1 MHSLPPSPPQKADRT
16 AASSFRKDFFGDST
30 ELGAQDGA
38 VFGKRASP
46 CRSREWTAGN
56 QIRQTPWVSFGQKSL
71 RHAGVASDGPCNH
84 IQACGICLNDEAGQ
98 SIKDTLMSVH
108 VALLRGIN
116 VGGNKMV
123 AMSAV
128 RDLVSDL
135 GFAGVKTI
143 LQSGNLVFESDGQT
157 GDRLENLLERETSQR
172 LGVSP
177 DYVVRSAS
185 EWAKVVAAN
194 PFPKEVETD
203 PSHVVVMFLKTAPPP
218 KNVHALVASIQGPEI
233 VRGRG
238 KHLYIVYPDGIGTSK
253 LTGALI
259 ERKLGARGTARN
271 WNTVLKLL
279 AVVGD
284 KKMRRDRDI

>member
-1 MHSLPPSPPQKADRT
+1 
-16 AASSFRKDFFGDST
+16 
-30 ELGAQDGA
+30 
-38 VFGKRASP
+38 
-46 CRSREWTAGN
+46 
-56 QIRQTPWVSFGQKSL
+56 
-71 RHAGVASDGPCNH
+71 
-84 IQACGICLNDEAGQ
+84 LNDEPGE

-116 VGGNKMV
+116 VGGKKAV
-123 AMSAV
+123 AMSAL

-135 GFAGVKTI
+135 GFTGVKTL

-157 GDRLENLLERETSQR
+157 GDRLENLLETETSEQ

-177 DYVVRSAS
+177 DYVVRSAT

-218 KNVHALVASIQGPEI
+218 KSVHALEASIQGSEI

-238 KHLYIVYPDGIGTSK
+238 KQLYIVYPAGIGTSK

-259 ERKLGARGTARN
+259 ERKLGTRGTARN

-279 AVVGD
+279 ALVD
-284 KKMRRDRDI
+284 DDLIEPDRNT